1 MFRFIKIILYRILPL
16 HLYLLAMHYGFVVLY
31 ELRVLF
37 FFSSYKHHYYIK
49 KYIKSDDFVIDVGA
63 NLGHYTYIFSRK
75 IGSRWK
81 IFAIE
86 PVPIFSRVLNFCFR
100 RKKNI
105 FVLPFA
111 LWSSSISSVTLGI
124 HSNDSYIRTGL
135 PKIISFSNV
144 NEKGFQYLFS
154 SSMIAGS
161 DYFSAIEHLDY
172 IKIDVEWYEMNI
184 LHDMIHLIKKHQP
197 ILQVEVNEDNLSD
210 FFSFVNSIGYHFD
223 NSAPKWDF
231 IVLPSR
237 YA

>member
-1 MFRFIKIILYRILPL
+1 MFRLIKTILYKILPL
-16 HLYLLAMHYGFVVLY
+16 RFYLLTMHYSFVILY
-31 ELRVLF
+31 ELKVLS
-37 FFSSYKHHYYIK
+37 FFSTYKHHYYIK
-49 KYIKSDDFVIDVGA
+49 KYIKSDDFVMDVGA

-86 PVPIFSRVLNFCFR
+86 PVPIFSWVLNSCFR
-100 RKKNI
+100 CKKNI

-111 LWSSSISSVTLGI
+111 LWSSHISSVTLGI
-124 HSNDSYIRTGL
+124 QSSDPYIRTGL
-135 PKIISFSNV
+135 PKIISFSNE
-144 NEKGFQYLFS
+144 NEKDFQYLFS

-161 DYFSAIEHLDY
+161 DYFSTIEHLDY

-197 ILQVEVNEDNLSD
+197 ILQVEVNENNLSD
-210 FFSFVNSIGYHFD
+210 FFSFVNRIGYHFD
-223 NSAPKWDF
+223 SSAPKWDF